1 MRQVLV
7 GRTQV
12 ELVTGDIVHAGTEAL
27 VTAANAS
34 LAGGGGVDGAVHRAA
49 GPRLLAALRPIG
61 HCAPGSAVMTPAF
74 DLPEPVKCVI
84 HAVGPVYFI
93 EGPERSADLLR
104 GAYTAALRLCEE
116 ERLRS
121 VAFPSIS
128 TGAYGYP
135 VHRAAPVAITAIL
148 EHLHATPGTSLE
160 LVRLV
165 LFDERIA
172 QAYEKALDQALTG
185 NMGA

>member
-1 MRQVLV
+1 VRQVLV

-61 HCAPGSAVMTPAF
+61 HCAPGSAVITPAF
-74 DLPEPVKCVI
+74 DLPEPVKRVI

-104 GAYTAALRLCEE
+104 GAYTTALRLCET

-135 VHRAAPVAITAIL
+135 VHRAATVAIAAVL
-148 EHLHATPGTSLE
+148 DHLHDTPETSLE
-160 LVRLV
+160 LVRIV
-165 LFDERIA
+165 LYDERAA
-172 QAYEKALDQALTG
+172 QAYEKALDQALSDTTG
-185 NMGA
+185 A